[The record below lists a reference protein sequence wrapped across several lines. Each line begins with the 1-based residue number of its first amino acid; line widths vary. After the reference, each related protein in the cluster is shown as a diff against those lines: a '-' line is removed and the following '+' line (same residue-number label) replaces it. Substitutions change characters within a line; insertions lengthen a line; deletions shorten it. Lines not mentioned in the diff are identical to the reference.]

1 MSVTNISEK
10 NKFLLWGKAAG
21 RCEYR
26 GCNKCMYKDNLTKAE
41 FNQAYIAHIVADS
54 PNGPRGD
61 INRSKSLADDLSN
74 LMLLCDTHH
83 RLVDKHDVD
92 GHPESLLIEMKK
104 EHEDR
109 ISRIVDIAPN
119 LDSHIVIYKA
129 NVGEHTPMLTYES
142 IREYLLPNNYPAIN
156 RSIDLGLENS
166 PQRDKDSLFWQTEVN
181 ILEENFKNN
190 IKPLIKNSSINHISL
205 FAFAPMPLL
214 IKLGTLL
221 NDITKLEVHQP
232 IRNPKT
238 WNLNEEDIQTD
249 YIMISPVNKQSK
261 VALNISLSGTINNDR
276 ITDVLGDDVS
286 IYTLTIQN
294 PFNDFLQS
302 KKQLVDFS
310 VIIRKLF
317 DEIKFEYGSK
327 TTLHIFPAMPIAIS
341 IELGRYWMPKADMP
355 LVIYDENKLN
365 EGFFKAIEIN

>member
-1 MSVTNISEK
+1 MSVTKISEK
-10 NKFLLWGKAAG
+10 NKFLLWGKAGG
-21 RCEYR
+21 RCQYR
-26 GCNKCMYKDNLTKAE
+26 GCNKCMYEDNLTKAE

-54 PNGPRGD
+54 QNGPRGD
-61 INRSKSLADDLSN
+61 LTRSKLLADDLKN

-83 RLVDKHDVD
+83 RLVDKHDID
-92 GHPESLLIEMKK
+92 GHPESLLIEMKS

-109 ISRIVDIAPN
+109 IKRIVDIDSN

-129 NVGEHTPMLTYES
+129 NIGEHTPVITYES

-166 PQRDKDSLFWQTEVN
+166 PQRDKDALFWQTELN
-181 ILEENFKNN
+181 ILDENFKNN

-221 NDITKLEVHQP
+221 NDITKLDVHQP
-232 IRNPKT
+232 VRNPKT
-238 WNLNEEDIQTD
+238 WNLKEEDVLTD
-249 YIMISPVNKQSK
+249 YEIIAPDKKQSK
-261 VALNISLSGTINNDR
+261 VVLNISLSGTINNDR
-276 ITDVLGDDVS
+276 ITDVLGNDVS

-302 KKQLVDFS
+302 KKQLVDFT
-310 VIIRKLF
+310 VVVRKMLN
-317 DEIKFEYGSK
+317 EIKLEYGSK
-327 TTLHIFPAMPIAIS
+327 MSLHIFPAMPIAAAV
-341 IELGRYWMPKADMP
+341 ELGRYWMPKADMP

>member
-1 MSVTNISEK
+1 MSVTKISEK
-10 NKFLLWGKAAG
+10 NKFLLWGKAGG
-21 RCEYR
+21 RCQYR
-26 GCNKCMYKDNLTKAE
+26 GCNKCMYEDNLTKAE

-54 PNGPRGD
+54 QNGPRGD
-61 INRSKSLADDLSN
+61 LKRSELLADDLKN
-74 LMLLCDTHH
+74 LMLLCDIHH

-92 GHPESLLIEMKK
+92 GHPESLLIEMKR

-109 ISRIVDIAPN
+109 IKRIVDIAPN

-129 NVGEHTPMLTYES
+129 NIGEHTPVITYES

-166 PQRDKDSLFWQTEVN
+166 PQRDKDALFWQTELN
-181 ILEENFKNN
+181 ILDENFKNN

-221 NDITKLEVHQP
+221 NDITKLDVHQP
-232 IRNPKT
+232 VRNPKT
-238 WNLNEEDIQTD
+238 WNLKEEDIITD
-249 YIMISPVNKQSK
+249 YEMIVPVNKQSK
-261 VALNISLSGTINNDR
+261 VALNISLSGTINNER
-276 ITDVLGDDVS
+276 ITNVLGNDVS

-302 KKQLVDFS
+302 KKQLVDFT
-310 VIIRKLF
+310 VVVRKMLN
-317 DEIKFEYGSK
+317 EIKFEYGSK
-327 TTLHIFPAMPIAIS
+327 MSLHVFPAMPIAAAV
-341 IELGRYWMPKADMP
+341 ELGRYWMPKADMP
-355 LVIYDENKLN
+355 LIIYDENKLN